1 MVLTY
6 RFSSMGADISDINND
21 GYPEISTDMLPDED
35 FRLKTLGSFEILTKM
50 PLNIFIFNT

>member
-1 MVLTY
+1 
-6 RFSSMGADISDINND
+6 MGADISDINND